1 VWLLAGTTRRGKNA
15 DAGVDG
21 AVGSG
26 ADRQPVGGGAG
37 YHASATTSRR
47 VTRWLQRNELA
58 RFYRYRQRNL
68 LPPLK
73 NQQRC

>member
-1 VWLLAGTTRRGKNA
+1 MRTPALTVPQVRALIASRLAE
-15 DAGVDG
+15 VL
-21 AVGSG
+21 
-26 ADRQPVGGGAG
+26 G
-37 YHASATTSRR
+37 YDQSETTSRR

>member
-1 VWLLAGTTRRGKNA
+1 MRTPALTVPPVRELIASRLAE
-15 DAGVDG
+15 VL
-21 AVGSG
+21 
-26 ADRQPVGGGAG
+26 G
-37 YHASATTSRR
+37 YHARATTSRR

>member
-1 VWLLAGTTRRGKNA
+1 MQTPALTVPQVRELIASRLAE
-15 DAGVDG
+15 VL
-21 AVGSG
+21 
-26 ADRQPVGGGAG
+26 G
-37 YHASATTSRR
+37 YYERETTSRR

-73 NQQRC
+73 NRQRC

>member
-1 VWLLAGTTRRGKNA
+1 MRTPALTVPQVRELIASRLAE
-15 DAGVDG
+15 VL
-21 AVGSG
+21 
-26 ADRQPVGGGAG
+26 G
-37 YHASATTSRR
+37 YHEGETTSRR